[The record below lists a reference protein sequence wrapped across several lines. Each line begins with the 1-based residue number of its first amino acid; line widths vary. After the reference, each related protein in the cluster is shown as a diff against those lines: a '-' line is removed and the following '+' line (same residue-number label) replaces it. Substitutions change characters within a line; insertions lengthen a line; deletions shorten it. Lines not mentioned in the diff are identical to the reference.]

1 VFFSCPLEFPGGCG
15 KVPERRGERE
25 KSTHEH
31 IPIIALTANTMR
43 GDRESCLVSAMDDYV
58 SKPIQVKELFAA
70 IERALSSHLDR
81 SPSSVATPEPARKG

>member
-1 VFFSCPLEFPGGCG
+1 VFFSCHLEFPAICR
-15 KVPERRGERE
+15 KVPERGGERE

-31 IPIIALTANTMR
+31 IPIIALTANAMS
-43 GDRESCLVSAMDDYV
+43 GDRESCLVSGMDGYV

-81 SPSSVATPEPARKG
+81 SLAGIATPEPARKG